1 MERYKKGDLFNFRSM
16 IATIVLKVLSAVL
29 FFDVIALGTYL
40 YVNPPK
46 DTPQWV
52 RGLVIIFG

>member
-1 MERYKKGDLFNFRSM
+1 M

-52 RGLVIIFG
+52 RGLVIIFA